1 MGCLVLNK
9 HVCTHECI
17 DTQQE
22 WKHAV
27 LVTGTVLYEDSQA
40 VSELWHGSDGW
51 KTQVYLE

>member
-51 KTQVYLE
+51 KAQVYLE